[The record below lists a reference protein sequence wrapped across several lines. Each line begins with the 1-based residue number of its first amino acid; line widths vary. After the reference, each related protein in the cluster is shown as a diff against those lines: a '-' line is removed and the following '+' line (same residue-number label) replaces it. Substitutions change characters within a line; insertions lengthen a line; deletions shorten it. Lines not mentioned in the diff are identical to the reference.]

1 MLSLNL
7 VQYNMVDYIFNS
19 ETELTVVSAGTGVGK
34 LISNFVGGK
43 SITQTTPS
51 TGKFIS
57 NFKGAMHVA
66 PTAAGIDDTPSQVW
80 VG

>member
-34 LISNFVGGK
+34 FISNFVGEK
-43 SITQTTPS
+43 AITQTTPS
-51 TGKFIS
+51 AGKFIS
-57 NFKGAMHVA
+57 NFKGAMYVA
-66 PTAAGIDDTPSQVW
+66 PTAASIDDTPNQFW
-80 VG
+80 I

>member
-19 ETELTVVSAGTGVGK
+19 ETELAVVSAGTGVGK

-43 SITQTTPS
+43 AITQTTPS
-51 TGKFIS
+51 AGKFIS

-66 PTAAGIDDTPSQVW
+66 PTAASIDDTPNQFW
-80 VG
+80 I